1 MYRADTDRSDK
12 RQLRSRKVRDPHIDK
27 DRQLDDR
34 YQDDRQR
41 NRPQYKSD
49 DQQDRQDGDS
59 TDDLEVAICN
69 IDQVLGARRF
79 SNEHALVIILFYH
92 LIDLVDL
99 LVYLVAGYF
108 VFGTDDQQLIIVAL
122 DDAAHLARQDLVRNR
137 RSEST
142 FQSHSIF
149 NTVYLVD
156 VAHHIIYIFFI
167 HICIHQQHMSRI
179 HIKVI

>member
-1 MYRADTDRSDK
+1 MCDPHRSPLVVAKKSLSLVPGSHQYRIVYSRPQLYRTDTDRSDK
-12 RQLRSRKVRDPHIDK
+12 RQLRPRKVRDPHIDK

-49 DQQDRQDGDS
+49 DQQDRQDGDG

-69 IDQVLGARRF
+69 IDQILGARRF
-79 SNEHALVIILFYH
+79 SNEHALVVILFYH

-122 DDAAHLARQDLVRNR
+122 DDAAHLARQELQDQEHFPVP
-137 RSEST
+137 
-142 FQSHSIF
+142 
-149 NTVYLVD
+149 
-156 VAHHIIYIFFI
+156 
-167 HICIHQQHMSRI
+167 
-179 HIKVI
+179 